1 MVDGAVCREPV
12 SGSRQMH
19 SDVLVLIKDQKA
31 SAHLLGFAPVVAPM
45 GWLQIPEECGQDASK
60 RQGLGKWVA

>member
-1 MVDGAVCREPV
+1 
-12 SGSRQMH
+12 MH